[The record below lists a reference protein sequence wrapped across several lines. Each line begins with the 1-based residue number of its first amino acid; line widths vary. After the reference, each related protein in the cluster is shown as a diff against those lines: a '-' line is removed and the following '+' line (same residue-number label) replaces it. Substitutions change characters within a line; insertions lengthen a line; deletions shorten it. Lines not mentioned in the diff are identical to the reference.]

1 MRHGEGRGGEEVPRT
16 VSETKTERHRG
27 CGRFQLVRDDTVCNA
42 SQRENGRHNIRPVE
56 WNKAPHVAIKTASE
70 DVLVSV
76 RTSVVVYRMILCSFW
91 WIFCAEENNIGIDK
105 RRLALGCIDNSRYY
119 LKEPGI

>member
-1 MRHGEGRGGEEVPRT
+1 MTDTHRRISTLGILHQFEHRRTGCAMERGGEEVPRT
-16 VSETKTERHRG
+16 VSETKTERYRG

-70 DVLVSV
+70 DVLVSM
-76 RTSVVVYRMILCSFW
+76 RTSVIVYRMILCSFW
-91 WIFCAEENNIGIDK
+91 WIFCAERK
-105 RRLALGCIDNSRYY
+105 QY
-119 LKEPGI
+119 